1 MKSFDDFADV
11 MASKKIDDA
20 KRKRDK
26 VRAYARL
33 KKRAKLKALP
43 KKAKK
48 SFNAKAYLK
57 AIDSP
62 YKL

>member
-1 MKSFDDFADV
+1 MRKFKDFADV
-11 MASKKIDDA
+11 KAAKKIDDA
-20 KRKRDK
+20 KRKKDK
-26 VRAYARL
+26 LRAYARL

-57 AIDSP
+57 AIDTP